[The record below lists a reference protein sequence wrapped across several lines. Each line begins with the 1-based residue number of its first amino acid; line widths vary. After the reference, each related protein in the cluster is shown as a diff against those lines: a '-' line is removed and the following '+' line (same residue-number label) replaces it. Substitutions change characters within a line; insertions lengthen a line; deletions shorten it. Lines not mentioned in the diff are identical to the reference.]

1 MSRRLTPAPTS
12 MLRASTRRLAP
23 LALLV
28 LLATAA
34 SAQDAPPALVPD
46 VGVEDVQ
53 QPGVDAE
60 DAGVIAG
67 DEQADMEGAGSAH
80 GGGDEVD
87 EAHGEGGEHGEPPP
101 VWLVIPFVV
110 LLLMIATGPL
120 FYPHFW
126 HHHYPKVAIALGALV
141 AAYYLIGMGDIT
153 PIEHAALEYFAFI
166 ALLGSLFVA
175 SGCILIK
182 TDFAGTPKANAT
194 LLFVGAVISNF
205 IGTTGASMLL
215 IRPYMRLNAG
225 RLKAYHIIF
234 FIFIVSNVGGALTPI
249 GDPPLFLGFLRGVP
263 FFWTVVNLWEIW
275 LPTIL
280 VILAV
285 FYVIDSRN
293 KEESIREEAEDVG
306 RDVEPGE
313 IPGADV
319 IPEAPGVEDVRD
331 VHTPGEVGINLS
343 QDRPNPKR
351 LEIDGKAGFA
361 WLAIIIGAVFL
372 DPNVMDWMQGT
383 VLDLHGEFHL
393 PFGIREVIMF
403 TVCVLAYKTAKP
415 EVLKGND
422 FNFEPIKEVGYL
434 FIGIFLTMQP
444 ALTLIGQ
451 FAQTNADSLG
461 VTQFYFGTGILS
473 GVLDNA
479 PTYVSFLSAA
489 MGKFG
494 SSIESRDAVEAFAL
508 GTNLPAE
515 TFYLEAISIA
525 AVFFGALTYIGNGPN
540 FMVKAIAESSGVETP
555 SFVAYVV
562 KYSLPILVPI
572 YILVW
577 VVFFSGWIIPHPS
590 DAETVGAAVE
600 AVSQGAGLI
609 LSGAVPLPF

>member
-1 MSRRLTPAPTS
+1 MTESAPSLRPTMTRL
-12 MLRASTRRLAP
+12 ASLAFALLLALAP
-23 LALLV
+23 LA
-28 LLATAA
+28 TT
-34 SAQDAPPALVPD
+34 AQDLEADPLQTELQDPTPEAELSDPAPETVPNAD
-46 VGVEDVQ
+46 DASVEIEPELEEIV
-53 QPGVDAE
+53 PG
-60 DAGVIAG
+60 
-67 DEQADMEGAGSAH
+67 AH
-80 GGGDEVD
+80 GGE
-87 EAHGEGGEHGEPPP
+87 EAHEGSEHAEEGGHGEPPP

-126 HHHYPKVAIALGALV
+126 HHHYPKVAIALGAIVGL
-141 AAYYLIGMGDIT
+141 YYLVVMGELT
-153 PIEHAALEYFAFI
+153 PIEHAAMEYFAFI

-182 TDFAGTPKANAT
+182 TDFAGTPRANSI
-194 LLFVGAVISNF
+194 LLLVGGVIANF

-225 RLKAYHIIF
+225 RLKPYHIIF
-234 FIFIVSNVGGALTPI
+234 FIFIVSNIGGALTPI

-263 FFWTVVNLWEIW
+263 FFWTVTNLWYIW

-280 VILAV
+280 LILGV

-293 KEESIREEAEDVG
+293 KTESIREEAEDVG
-306 RDVEPGE
+306 IDVEPGE
-313 IPGADV
+313 VPGRAAV
-319 IPEAPGVEDVRD
+319 PEAQGIESLP
-331 VHTPGEVGINLS
+331 VHT
-343 QDRPNPKR
+343 RKR
-351 LEIDGKAGFA
+351 LTIEGKMGFV
-361 WLAIIIGAVFL
+361 WLAVIIASVFL
-372 DPNVMDWMQGT
+372 DPNVLEGMKGT
-383 VLDLHGEFHL
+383 VLDLHGRFHV

-403 TVCVLAYKTAKP
+403 AVCYFAYKTAKP
-415 EVLKGND
+415 HVLAGND

-444 ALTLIGQ
+444 ALTLIGT
-451 FAQTNADSLG
+451 FAAENADSLG

-494 SSIESRDAVEAFAL
+494 SSIENRDMVEAFAL
-508 GTNLPAE
+508 GTTQPAE
-515 TFYLEAISIA
+515 TFYLQAISIA

-562 KYSLPILVPI
+562 KYSLPILIPI

-577 VVFFSGWIIPHPS
+577 VVFFSGWILPHPP
-590 DAETVGAAVE
+590 DAAVASE
-600 AVSQGAGLI
+600 AVSMM
-609 LSGAVPLPF
+609 LSK

>member
-1 MSRRLTPAPTS
+1 MHRL
-12 MLRASTRRLAP
+12 ASLAFALLLAVAP
-23 LALLV
+23 LAAV
-28 LLATAA
+28 
-34 SAQDAPPALVPD
+34 SAQDLEADPLQSELQDPTPEAELSDPAPETVPEAD
-46 VGVEDVQ
+46 DASIPVEEELEEVV
-53 QPGVDAE
+53 PG
-60 DAGVIAG
+60 
-67 DEQADMEGAGSAH
+67 AH
-80 GGGDEVD
+80 GG
-87 EAHGEGGEHGEPPP
+87 EAAHEGSEHAEEGGHGDPPP
-101 VWLVIPFVV
+101 IWLVIPFVV

-126 HHHYPKVAIALGALV
+126 HHHYPKVAIALGAIV
-141 AAYYLIGMGDIT
+141 AAYYLIGMGEVT
-153 PIEHAALEYFAFI
+153 PIEHAAMEYFSFI

-182 TDFAGTPKANAT
+182 TDFAGTPRANAI
-194 LLFVGAVISNF
+194 LLFVGGVISNF

-225 RLKAYHIIF
+225 RLKPYHIIF
-234 FIFIVSNVGGALTPI
+234 FIFIVSNIGGALTPI

-263 FFWTVVNLWEIW
+263 FFWTVVNLWQIW

-280 VILAV
+280 LILAV

-306 RDVEPGE
+306 IDVEPGE
-313 IPGADV
+313 IPGRAV
-319 IPEAPGVEDVRD
+319 APEAPGIESAP
-331 VHTPGEVGINLS
+331 VHT
-343 QDRPNPKR
+343 RKR
-351 LEIDGKAGFA
+351 LTIEGKAGFA
-361 WLAIIIGAVFL
+361 WLAIIIGSVFL
-372 DPNVMDWMQGT
+372 DPNIMEWMQGT
-383 VLDLHGEFHL
+383 VLDLHGQFHV

-403 TVCVLAYKTAKP
+403 AVCYFAYKTAKP
-415 EVLKGND
+415 HVLAGND

-444 ALTLIGQ
+444 ALTLIGS
-451 FAQTNADSLG
+451 FAANNAGSLG

-494 SSIESRDAVEAFAL
+494 SSIENRDMVEAFAL
-508 GTNLPAE
+508 GTNVPAE

-555 SFVAYVV
+555 SFVTYIV
-562 KYSLPILVPI
+562 KYSLPILIPI

-577 VVFFSGWIIPHPS
+577 FVFFSGMVIPHPP
-590 DAETVGAAVE
+590 DAAGAE
-600 AVSQGAGLI
+600 A
-609 LSGAVPLPF
+609 LSMMIP

>member
-1 MSRRLTPAPTS
+1 MLASPTYRF
-12 MLRASTRRLAP
+12 RA
-23 LALLV
+23 ALLV
-28 LLATAA
+28 LVALLTVFGGAA
-34 SAQDAPPALVPD
+34 VAQTPADPAGTPADAPALIQTAPD
-46 VGVEDVQ
+46 
-53 QPGVDAE
+53 DAAH
-60 DAGVIAG
+60 DGVIAG
-67 DEQADMEGAGSAH
+67 DEQRELEGAGSTH
-80 GGGDEVD
+80 GDDASAE
-87 EAHGEGGEHGEPPP
+87 EPHGEGEAHGEPPP
-101 VWLVIPFVV
+101 VWLVIPFAV

-126 HHHYPKVAIALGALV
+126 HHHYPKVAIGLGLLV
-141 AAYYLIGMGDIT
+141 AVYYVVGMGEWT
-153 PIEHAALEYFAFI
+153 PIEHAAAEYFSFI

-182 TDFAGTPKANAT
+182 TDFAGTPRANAT
-194 LLFVGAVISNF
+194 LLFIGAVISNF

-263 FFWTVVNLWEIW
+263 FFWTVINLWEIW

-280 VILAV
+280 LILGI

-293 KEESIREEAEDVG
+293 KEESVREEAEEAGVDV
-306 RDVEPGE
+306 VPGE
-313 IPGADV
+313 IPGTHPDSPRLASD
-319 IPEAPGVEDVRD
+319 PEPTR
-331 VHTPGEVGINLS
+331 
-343 QDRPNPKR
+343 QR
-351 LEIDGKAGFA
+351 LTIEGKAGFA
-361 WLAIIIGAVFL
+361 WLAIIIGSVFL
-372 DPNVMDWMQGT
+372 DPNIVGAMKGT
-383 VLDLHGEFHL
+383 VLDLHGTFHV

-403 TVCVLAYKTAKP
+403 AVCVLAYKTAKP
-415 EVLKGND
+415 HVLAGND
-422 FNFEPIKEVGYL
+422 FNFEPIKEVGFL

-451 FAQTNADSLG
+451 FAAENRDALG
-461 VTQFYFGTGILS
+461 VTQFYFGTGLLS

-508 GTNLPAE
+508 GSQLPAE

-525 AVFFGALTYIGNGPN
+525 AVFWGALTYIGNGPN
-540 FMVKAIAESSGVETP
+540 FMVKAIAESSGVQTP
-555 SFVAYVV
+555 SFVAYIL
-562 KYSLPILVPI
+562 KYSLPVLVPI

-577 VVFFSGWIIPHPS
+577 FVFFSGYVIPHPS
-590 DAETVGAAVE
+590 DAVHAAEAAVR
-600 AVSQGAGLI
+600 AAGLM
-609 LSGAVPLPF
+609 LPL